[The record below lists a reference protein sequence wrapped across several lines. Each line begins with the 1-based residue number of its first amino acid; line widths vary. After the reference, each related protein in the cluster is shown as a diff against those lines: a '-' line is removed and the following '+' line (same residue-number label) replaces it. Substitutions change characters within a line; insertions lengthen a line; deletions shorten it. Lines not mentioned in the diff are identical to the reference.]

1 MGTSVSDAPAGVSI
15 ESEPSTDQAPPLS
28 GVLGGNPGTV
38 GIPAVIAG
46 ATGLGLINTGWVH
59 VSPGAG
65 LPIYMGATVLG
76 LLFATLWACALGQ
89 NASASVYGV
98 FLGFYGSYAGLVLG
112 LTHNWYG
119 IPADQT
125 TKTIELWLISWLV
138 TIGILTL
145 VTLRLPS
152 VFTLLL
158 VLVDVALVV
167 LLIGTA
173 GANPTFIHIGGY
185 VVFAFVAVA
194 VYLYVDAMW
203 RETGGQGLP
212 LGKPLVGA

>member
-1 MGTSVSDAPAGVSI
+1 MGTSVSGAPVDLSI
-15 ESEPSTDQAPPLS
+15 GPEPKGDPAPPVN
-28 GVLGGNPGTV
+28 GFFGGNPGTV

-46 ATGLGLINTGWVH
+46 ATGLGLVNTGLIE

-65 LPIYMGATVLG
+65 LPLYMGATVVG
-76 LLFATLWACALGQ
+76 LLFATAWAFALGQ

-98 FLGFYGSYAGLVLG
+98 FLGFYGSYTALVLG

-119 IPADQT
+119 IPADQV
-125 TKTIELWLISWLV
+125 TKTIELWLVAWLV

-158 VLVDVALVV
+158 GLVDVALVV
-167 LLIGTA
+167 LLIGTV
-173 GANPTFIHIGGY
+173 GGNPTFTKIGGY

-194 VYLYVDAMW
+194 VYLYVDLMG
-203 RETGGQGLP
+203 RETGGKGLP
-212 LGKPLVGA
+212 LGKPLVGG